1 MPAYLQH
8 MIAFSPCK
16 INIGLHITAKRT
28 DGYHELHSLFYP
40 VPLHDIIEVVEKNRD
55 VDEKCSFTSTGI
67 KTDANNQ
74 NNLCVKAYQLL
85 DNDFNLPPVLMHLH
99 KQIPV
104 GAGLGGGS
112 SDASQVL
119 KMLNEK
125 FKLNLST
132 EALLNYAAM
141 LGSDCPFFIKSI
153 PQIATG
159 RGEILN
165 DTALDLKGY
174 YLLLV
179 KPDIFISTKEA
190 YSLVVPKPPQF
201 NLSHLKVSDIANWK
215 NYVVNDFE
223 EALFTK
229 YPLLKEIKS
238 FLYASGAV
246 YTAMSGSGSA
256 MFGIF
261 ESEPTISTQLNNYTL
276 FLKQL

>member
-1 MPAYLQH
+1 
-8 MIAFSPCK
+8 MIAFAPCK
-16 INIGLHITAKRT
+16 INIGLQVKAIRA
-28 DGYHELHSLFYP
+28 DGYHELSSVFYS
-40 VPLHDIIEVVEKNRD
+40 VQLHDIIEIVENKTS
-55 VDEKCSFTSTGI
+55 DEKCTFTSSGI
-67 KTDANNQ
+67 QTNANNSD
-74 NNLCVKAYQLL
+74 NLCVKAYRLL
-85 DNDFNLPPVLMHLH
+85 DNDFNIPPVLMHLH

-141 LGSDCPFFIKSI
+141 LGSDCPFFIKSS

-223 EALFTK
+223 DALFIK
-229 YPLLKEIKS
+229 YPLLKEIKN
-238 FLYASGAV
+238 FLYKSGAV
-246 YTAMSGSGSA
+246 YAAMSGSGSA
-256 MFGIF
+256 MFGVFAINPQAEIPF
-261 ESEPTISTQLNNYTL
+261 SDSFVFVSKL
-276 FLKQL
+276 